1 MSSLNKATIIG
12 RLGNEPDIRTTQS
25 GDKVANL
32 SIATSERW
40 KDKNTG
46 ENKEK
51 TEWHKVTA
59 WGGVVNVI
67 DQYCRKGSQI
77 YVEGALET
85 RKWQDK
91 DGRDNYT
98 TEIVV
103 KGFNGKL
110 ILLDSKE
117 QSPAVSNDNGG
128 GAQHN
133 APQDDFDSEIPF

>member
-12 RLGNEPDIRTTQS
+12 RLGNDPDIRTTQS

-46 ENKEK
+46 ETKER
-51 TEWHKVTA
+51 TEWHRVTA

-67 DQYCRKGSQI
+67 EQYCRKGSQI

-85 RKWQDK
+85 RKWQDQSGADK
-91 DGRDNYT
+91 YT

-103 KGFNGKL
+103 KGFNGKV

-117 QSPAVSNDNGG
+117 QSPAASNSNGG
-128 GAQHN
+128 VAQHN
-133 APQDDFDSEIPF
+133 AGQVDDFDSIPF